1 MTKFLKKLWSN
12 AFIKGGV
19 FLTASNFFVG
29 FLNYFFNILTARSL
43 GPEGFGEISALFSYL
58 IILSTP
64 VVILSTYV
72 ILKIGEKKD
81 QYSYTRSILTWII
94 QKIKRWWYVGV
105 PALVVMP
112 FLPGLTNLSPIV
124 AYSIVPIVIIGYLL
138 AFYDGA
144 VQGLQLLSFFAIL
157 SIIFAA
163 VKLLGPV
170 IAFYTVPNINIILV
184 FIFLSLL
191 VKLVLSH
198 IMLSKKFS
206 VHKSKIL
213 NLDKRIIELL
223 KDKNIWL
230 TAITSMS
237 IGLFSNI
244 DIIYVKQMFSAAD
257 AGIYSS
263 WSLFA
268 KIILYALGPLIGL
281 SFIFFSNKKHEIYHQ
296 IFFIVSVIFLIVIGL
311 VGMFAYGI
319 YGLQII
325 NIFFGQKFRPVIP
338 YMEWAAFFG
347 IAYVMLLFMNN
358 YFLAKKSNKSYILA
372 ASLPFYCIA
381 LFIWGRGDIGQVMLV
396 NIFFSFSVL
405 TIYLLLYFKSRF
417 SSLFQ

>member
-1 MTKFLKKLWSN
+1 MTRFLKNIWSN
-12 AFIKGGV
+12 SFIKGGV
-19 FLTASNFFVG
+19 FLTAGNFLVG
-29 FLNYFFNILTARSL
+29 ILNYFFNILTARVL
-43 GPEGFGEISALFSYL
+43 GPEGYGEITALFSYL

-81 QYSYTRSILTWII
+81 QYSYTHSVLTWII
-94 QKIKRWWYVGV
+94 QKIKRWWYVGI

-112 FLPGLTNLSPIV
+112 FLPGLTNLSPVV
-124 AYSIVPIVIIGYLL
+124 AYSIVPIVIMGYLL

-144 VQGLQLLSFFAIL
+144 IQGLQLLSFFAIL

-170 IAFYTVPNINIILV
+170 IAFYTVPNINIILLFV
-184 FIFLSLL
+184 FLSLL
-191 VKLVLSH
+191 TKLVLSH
-198 IMLSKKFS
+198 IMLSKKFT
-206 VHKSKIL
+206 VHTSKIL
-213 NLDKRIIELL
+213 NLDKRIIEVL

-244 DIIYVKQMFSAAD
+244 DIIYVKQMFSAED

-296 IFFIVSVIFLIVIGL
+296 IFFIVSFVFLIIIG
-311 VGMFAYGI
+311 FAGLFI
-319 YGLQII
+319 YGLYSQQII
-325 NIFFGQKFRPVIP
+325 KLFFGPKFFPVIP
-338 YMEWAAFFG
+338 YLEWAAFFG

-372 ASLPFYCIA
+372 ASLPFYCLA
-381 LFIWGRGDIGQVMLV
+381 LFIWGKDIGQVMLV
-396 NIFFSFSVL
+396 NIFFSFAVL
-405 TIYLLLYFKSRF
+405 SIYLLLYFKSRF
-417 SSLFQ
+417 SSLWK